1 MLLSSR
7 DVLKAQNFK
16 TFFSMNFIDI
26 FFLILSIYFVFKG
39 FKNGL
44 IIELTSLVSFV
55 LGGLAGVYLSHYIS
69 GLLFA
74 KGGFNPE
81 VSYAISFLILFASVV
96 IIVRLIAK
104 AVTKVIDMAALGFIN
119 KLLGAVFGFLKLVF
133 FAALF
138 FYFIG
143 MVDKEN
149 KFISKASLEKSK
161 FYKWSQIISLT
172 LFPEIPGYIDQVKEH
187 TGNSEE

>member
-1 MLLSSR
+1 
-7 DVLKAQNFK
+7 
-16 TFFSMNFIDI
+16 MNFIDI
-26 FFLILSIYFVFKG
+26 LFLILSIYFVFKG

-44 IIELTSLVSFV
+44 IIELTSLASFV

-149 KFISKASLEKSK
+149 KFISKTSLEKSK
-161 FYKWSQIISLT
+161 FYRWSQIISLT
-172 LFPEIPGYIDQVKEH
+172 LFPEIPGYVEQVKEK
-187 TGNSEE
+187 TQ